1 MDAKQ
6 ILNASYLDILFEGK
20 NKKYGGYELRK
31 KYPRRAMLAG
41 LLAILAV
48 GGVFGAML
56 IKPKP
61 KDIDMANNVPVVTE
75 MKNLE
80 PPPPLKE
87 NEPPPPPPPT
97 APPPVKPSVKF
108 TVPEIKKDA
117 EVPKEEKLVE
127 KPKDEKVVVGK
138 TTQEG
143 SEDPNAIDPSLSN
156 LPSGSGKPEPVVT
169 GGDGGGKSST
179 EIFRA
184 VQNKATQ
191 PGNWNKYLSDN
202 LRYPKAAQEAEVTG
216 KVVVEFVVE
225 KDGSITSVRVVRGK
239 DLGNGLP
246 EEAVRV
252 VSAGPKWKP
261 ATQNGQVVRSYFTL
275 PIDFKLQ

>member
-31 KYPRRAMLAG
+31 KYPRRATLAG

-61 KDIDMANNVPVVTE
+61 KDIDMGNNVPVVTE
-75 MKNLE
+75 MQNLE

-108 TVPEIKKDA
+108 TVPDIKKDA
-117 EVPKEEKLVE
+117 EVPKEAKLAE
-127 KPKDEKVVVGK
+127 APKDDK
-138 TTQEG
+138 TEVSNKMAEG
-143 SEDPNAIDPSLSN
+143 SDDPNAISSSLSN
-156 LPSGSGKPEPVVT
+156 LPSGSGKPEPVIT

>member
-31 KYPRRAMLAG
+31 KYPRRAGLAG
-41 LLAILAV
+41 LLAILVV

-75 MKNLE
+75 MQNLE

-138 TTQEG
+138 NTQDG
-143 SEDPNAIDPSLSN
+143 SDDPNAIDPSLSN
-156 LPSGSGKPEPVVT
+156 LPSGTGKPEPVLT
-169 GGDGGGKSST
+169 GGDGGGNSST

-184 VQNKATQ
+184 VQNKAKQ
-191 PGNWNKYLSDN
+191 PGNWARYLGDN
-202 LRYPKAAQEAEVTG
+202 LKYPKAAREAEVTG
-216 KVVVEFVVE
+216 RVTVEFVVE
-225 KDGSITSVRVVRGK
+225 KDGSITNVRVIRGK
-239 DLGNGLP
+239 DLGNGIP

-252 VSAGPKWKP
+252 VSAGPKWEP